1 MGFVSKRHLI
11 IIALL
16 VLGRW
21 AAGAELSIFA
31 AVDRNTVGLGEEI
44 TLTVKVEGEDMT
56 SVPRPELPPLPD
68 FDLLSQSQS
77 SSTSVQIINGQI
89 SKKSSVNFNYILSAK
104 RLGRLTIGSCIL
116 KYRGQEYRSQPIE
129 IEVTKSSPAP
139 PRSGGQAP
147 SAPLPSGSSL
157 EGNLFLSAVPDRRT
171 VYVGEQVTVEY
182 ALYTRLRLGGL
193 ELAEAPSFSGF
204 WSEKLYEASQV
215 DFQPRT
221 VDGKKYQAMVIK
233 KVALFPM
240 SAGEHQV
247 GAMSL
252 NVQVVQ
258 PPRDFFDFFG
268 TTRNARISS
277 REFSITALPLPEE
290 GKPKEFGGGV
300 GRFSLEASLDSNVI
314 SGSQP
319 LTLRIKI
326 SGSGNLRMID
336 PPSLGSVPGL
346 RIMEP
351 EVKENI
357 QISGGTVRGTKTFSY
372 PIIAQADGRYQIPA
386 VRMGFFDPKAK
397 SYYTLEAGPFT
408 CTATGCGQAAAA
420 VAGQST
426 GLKVLAT
433 DIAHIKADRQTL
445 PGAGL
450 DLGRA
455 GWAIYLFSLTVLGGS
470 LAWRKHQERLA
481 RDRGYA
487 RRLRSKSL
495 VRQRLRSS
503 QQYLKKND
511 LKNFYGE
518 LYRAI
523 MGYIGDRFNLDVGS
537 LTREQLRQRLMTAGL
552 EQVKTEELI
561 GLIDQCEAVR
571 FSPGSGRL
579 EPQKLL
585 EVTRRVLEGL

>member
-1 MGFVSKRHLI
+1 M
-11 IIALL
+11 
-16 VLGRW
+16 
-21 AAGAELSIFA
+21 GAELNLSA
-31 AVDRNTVGLGEEI
+31 TVDRSTVGLGEEI
-44 TLTVKVEGEDMT
+44 VLTVKVEGEDMT
-56 SVPRPELPPLPD
+56 SVPRPELPALPD

-89 SKKSSVNFNYILSAK
+89 SKKSSVNFSYILSAK
-104 RLGRLTIGSCIL
+104 KIGRLTIGPCVL
-116 KYRGQEYRSQPIE
+116 KYKGQEYRSQPIE

-139 PRSGGQAP
+139 PPRSGNPAP
-147 SAPLPSGSSL
+147 SAPLPAGASL

-182 ALYTRLRLGGL
+182 TLYSRLRLGGL
-193 ELAEAPSFSGF
+193 ELAEAPTFSGL

-221 VDGKKYQAMVIK
+221 VDGKKYNAMVIK
-233 KVALFPM
+233 RVALFPM
-240 SAGEHQV
+240 SAGEHQT

-268 TTRNARISS
+268 TTRNVRISS
-277 REFSITALPLPEE
+277 KEFNITALPLPEE
-290 GKPKEFGGGV
+290 GKPREFGGGV
-300 GRFSLEASLDSNVI
+300 GRFNLEASLDSNVI

-319 LTLRIKI
+319 ITLRVKI

-336 PPSLGSVPGL
+336 RPSLEPVPGL

-357 QISGGTVRGTKTFSY
+357 QASGNTVRGTKTFSF

-386 VRMGFFDPKAK
+386 VKMAFFDPKSK
-397 SYYTLEAGPFT
+397 SYYTLEAGPFS

-420 VAGQST
+420 VQGQAT

-433 DIAHIKADRQTL
+433 DIAHIKADCQAL
-445 PGAGL
+445 PGSGL
-450 DLGRA
+450 DLGRTKF
-455 GWAIYLFSLTVLGGS
+455 ILYFMSLAMLGGS
-470 LAWRKHQERLA
+470 LAMRKHQERLA

-495 VRQRLRSS
+495 VHHRLRSS

-523 MGYIGDRFNLDVGS
+523 LGYVGDRFNLDIGG
-537 LTREQLRQRLMTAGL
+537 LTREQLRQRLLSAGL
-552 EQVKTEELI
+552 AQGVVEEVI
-561 GLIDQCEAVR
+561 DLIDQCEAVR
-571 FSPGSGRL
+571 FSPRAGRM
-579 EPQKLL
+579 EPQRML
-585 EVTRRVLEGL
+585 ETTRRVLEAL